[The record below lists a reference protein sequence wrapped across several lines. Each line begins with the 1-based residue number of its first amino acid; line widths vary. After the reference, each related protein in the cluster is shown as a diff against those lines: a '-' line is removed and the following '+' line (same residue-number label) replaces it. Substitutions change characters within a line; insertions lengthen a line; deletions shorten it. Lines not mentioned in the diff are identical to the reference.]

1 LPDTEIVLIT
11 SITSNVTRERA
22 ISMFR
27 GRIGRFRHGRLRL
40 AVDFYIP
47 YRFFKL
53 TWGDARKRTT
63 TYFAADAVTG
73 ALDLIEFK
81 QLPVEQEMSRLETD
95 RFVDARVND
104 EEATRLVRERLMRF
118 IFMKGFFK
126 LSRVEMDVELVASLH
141 IPYWVGVY
149 EKRGA
154 AHLEVINALRGSF
167 EGGKLRDLLEEWVH
181 P

>member
-1 LPDTEIVLIT
+1 
-11 SITSNVTRERA
+11 
-22 ISMFR
+22 MFP
-27 GRIGRFRHGRLRL
+27 GPFGQLRHGRLRL

-53 TWGDARKRTT
+53 TSGAARNRNT

-81 QLPVEQEMSRLETD
+81 QAPSEQEMSCFETE
-95 RFVDARVND
+95 RFAEVGIDD
-104 EEATRLVRERLMRF
+104 EEAIRQVRERLMRL

-126 LSRVEMDVELVASLH
+126 LSQVEMEIELVASLH

-149 EKRGA
+149 ERRGV
-154 AHLEVINALRGSF
+154 AHLEVINALQGRF
-167 EGGKLRDLLEEWVH
+167 EGAKIREILAKWVH